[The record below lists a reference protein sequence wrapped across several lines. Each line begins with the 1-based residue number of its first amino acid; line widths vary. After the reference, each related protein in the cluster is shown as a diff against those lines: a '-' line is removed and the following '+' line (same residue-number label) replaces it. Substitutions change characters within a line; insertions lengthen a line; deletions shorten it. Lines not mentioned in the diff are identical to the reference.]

1 MKKTNKIQATLIGS
15 SAILMW
21 AFLALLTTMA
31 GTIPSFQL
39 VAMAFT
45 IAFFLAFGKWITR
58 NENILSHLKL
68 PAKVWALGIIGLFG
82 YHFLYFQALAN
93 APPVEAGLIA
103 YLWPLLIVVFS
114 GLLPGEQL
122 QRTHVFGALA
132 GLVGTYVLVTS
143 GGRLSAFNSNFA
155 FGYILAGLCAMTWA
169 GYSLLS
175 RRIGHISTDS
185 IGGFCGATAILA
197 WGMHFGFETTIWP
210 SGLSSW
216 LAVLGLGLGPV
227 GAAFYTWDIGTKH
240 GDIQVLGAL
249 SYAAPLLSTLIL
261 ILAGKGEL
269 TWSVFSAGLL
279 ITGGALFASKNMLKR
294 QSG

>member
-1 MKKTNKIQATLIGS
+1 
-15 SAILMW
+15 MW
-21 AFLALLTTMA
+21 AFLALLTTIA
-31 GTIPSFQL
+31 GSIPPFQL

-45 IAFFLAFGKWITR
+45 IAFLLALGKWTIC
-58 NENILSHLKL
+58 NENIVAHIRL

-82 YHFLYFQALAN
+82 YHFLYFQALSN

-114 GLLPGEQL
+114 GMLPGENV
-122 QRTHVFGALA
+122 QRFHVLGAFA
-132 GLVGTYVLVTS
+132 GLLGTYVLVTG

-155 FGYILAGLCAMTWA
+155 FGYMLAGLCAMTWA

-175 RRIGHISTDS
+175 RRLGHISTDS
-185 IGGFCGATAILA
+185 IGGFCGATAVLA
-197 WGMHFGFETTIWP
+197 WGMHFGFERTIWP
-210 SGLSSW
+210 DGLNSW
-216 LAVLGLGLGPV
+216 LAVFGLGLGPV

-269 TWSVFSAGLL
+269 TWSVLSAGLL
-279 ITGGALFASKNMLKR
+279 ITGGALLASKNMLKR
-294 QSG
+294 RQIG